1 MRNNNYNSGELHVG
15 KGSKN
20 RYASSSFVD
29 DVKKSS
35 IAVVASMLVLT
46 IITCVFFAAFG
57 DFDTSMPAGNFP
69 LSSTT
74 TTTTTDN
81 AKPLEPDSSK
91 NPYATI
97 TDKTN
102 FIASK
107 GGDNLSDV
115 YLYSEYAILI
125 RLSDMTTIAHQNA
138 DTKMYPASMTK
149 VMTVVTALDLIED
162 LEDEYTI
169 TSEVL
174 SAVPSDASTAWLKDF
189 IGSKATVRDLLY
201 GISYRS
207 GGDSVIC
214 LLDYLGL
221 TMKEFA
227 TLMNEKAIEI
237 GLQNTTFGG
246 AIGMDE
252 EENQTTCRDMAA
264 IMAYAMENPLCQDL
278 FGGAAYRLKY
288 IEMTYYN
295 ATLVN
300 TLDNMGTKP
309 SYVLGRNYTLLGAK
323 SGLEENAGYCL
334 VSYIQNDVTGE
345 TFVLVT
351 ANATRAGEYPYNK
364 NPILD
369 MQILFEEFNP

>member
-1 MRNNNYNSGELHVG
+1 MKNNSYNSGELHVG

-20 RYASSSFVD
+20 RYTSSSFVD

-35 IAVVASMLVLT
+35 IAVIASMLVLAT
-46 IITCVFFAAFG
+46 ITCVFFAVFG
-57 DFDTSMPAGNFP
+57 GFDISTPAGNFP
-69 LSSTT
+69 SSSTT
-74 TTTTTDN
+74 TSTTTDN
-81 AKPLEPDSSK
+81 SKPTEPDTK
-91 NPYATI
+91 YPYATI

-107 GGDNLSDV
+107 GGNDLSNV

-214 LLDYLGL
+214 LLDYLGM

-227 TLMNEKAIEI
+227 SLMNEKAIEI
-237 GLQNTTFGG
+237 GLQNTIFGG
-246 AIGMDE
+246 AIGMDS

-278 FGGAAYRLKY
+278 FGGKAYRLKN

-309 SYVLGRNYTLLGAK
+309 SYVLGKNYTLLASK

-334 VSYIQNDVTGE
+334 VSYIKNDVTGE

-351 ANATRAGEYPYNK
+351 ANSSRADEYPYNK

-369 MQILFEEFNP
+369 MQILFEKFNP

>member
-1 MRNNNYNSGELHVG
+1 MKNNKYNSGEIYVG
-15 KGSKN
+15 FDSRN
-20 RYASSSFVD
+20 RFVSSSFVD
-29 DVKKSS
+29 DTKKSS
-35 IAVVASMLVLT
+35 IAVIASILVLT
-46 IITCVFFAAFG
+46 IVTCAFFAVFG
-57 DFDTSMPAGNFP
+57 NLEADLPAGNFD
-69 LSSTT
+69 SDTT
-74 TTTTTDN
+74 TTTTTTNDN
-81 AKPLEPDSSK
+81 PPIDPDTTK
-91 NPYATI
+91 YPYATI
-97 TDKTN
+97 TDKTD

-107 GGDNLSDV
+107 GGDDLSDV

-162 LEDEYTI
+162 LEDEYII
-169 TSEVL
+169 TSEIL
-174 SAVPSDASTAWLKDF
+174 NTLPEGASTAWLKDF
-189 IGSKATVRDLLY
+189 VGSRVTVRDLLY

-221 TMKEFA
+221 SAQQFA
-227 TLMNEKAIEI
+227 LLMNEKADAI
-237 GLQNTTFGG
+237 GLQSTSFGG

-264 IMAYAMENPLCQDL
+264 IMAYAMENPLCNEL
-278 FGGAAYRLKY
+278 FGGKAYRLKY

-295 ATLVN
+295 ATLTN

-309 SYVLGRNYTLLGAK
+309 SYVLGNGYTLLAAK
-323 SGLEENAGYCL
+323 SGLEDNAGYCL

-345 TFVLVT
+345 KFVLVT
-351 ANATRAGEYPYNK
+351 ANAGRASDYPYNK

-369 MQILFEEFNP
+369 MEILFNEFNP

>member
-1 MRNNNYNSGELHVG
+1 MRNNSYNSGELHVG

-20 RYASSSFVD
+20 RYTSSSFVD

-35 IAVVASMLVLT
+35 IAVIASMLVLAT
-46 IITCVFFAAFG
+46 ITCVFFAVFG
-57 DFDTSMPAGNFP
+57 GFDTSTPAGNFP
-69 LSSTT
+69 SSSTT
-74 TTTTTDN
+74 TSTTTDN
-81 AKPLEPDSSK
+81 SKPTEPDTK
-91 NPYATI
+91 YPYATI

-107 GGDNLSDV
+107 GGNDLSNV

-169 TSEVL
+169 TREVL

-214 LLDYLGL
+214 LLDYLGM

-227 TLMNEKAIEI
+227 SLMNEKAAEI

-278 FGGAAYRLKY
+278 FGGKAYRLKN

-309 SYVLGRNYTLLGAK
+309 SYVLGKNYTLLAAK

-334 VSYIQNDVTGE
+334 VSYIKNDATGE
-345 TFVLVT
+345 AFVLVT
-351 ANATRAGEYPYNK
+351 ANASRADEYPYNK

-369 MQILFEEFNP
+369 MQILFEKFNP

>member
-1 MRNNNYNSGELHVG
+1 MKNNSYNSGELHVG

-20 RYASSSFVD
+20 RYTSSSFVD

-35 IAVVASMLVLT
+35 IAVIASMLVLAT
-46 IITCVFFAAFG
+46 ITCVFFAVFG
-57 DFDTSMPAGNFP
+57 GFDTSTPAGNFP
-69 LSSTT
+69 SSSTT
-74 TTTTTDN
+74 TSTTTDN
-81 AKPLEPDSSK
+81 SKPTEPDTK
-91 NPYATI
+91 YPYSTI

-107 GGDNLSDV
+107 GGNDLSNV

-169 TSEVL
+169 TREVL

-214 LLDYLGL
+214 LLDYLGM

-227 TLMNEKAIEI
+227 SLMNEKAAEI

-278 FGGAAYRLKY
+278 FGGKAYRLKN

-309 SYVLGRNYTLLGAK
+309 SYVLGKNYTLLAAK

-334 VSYIQNDVTGE
+334 VSYIKNDATGE
-345 TFVLVT
+345 AFVLVT
-351 ANATRAGEYPYNK
+351 ANASRADEYPYNK

-369 MQILFEEFNP
+369 MQILFEKFTP

>member
-20 RYASSSFVD
+20 RYASSSFVG

-35 IAVVASMLVLT
+35 IAVIASMLVLT
-46 IITCVFFAAFG
+46 VITCVFFAVFG
-57 DFDTSMPAGNFP
+57 GFDMSVPAGNFP
-69 LSSTT
+69 SNST

-81 AKPLEPDSSK
+81 SKPTEPDTQY
-91 NPYATI
+91 PYATI

-162 LEDEYTI
+162 IEDEYVI

-174 SAVPSDASTAWLKDF
+174 SSVPSDASTAWLKDF
-189 IGSKATVRDLLY
+189 VGSTVTVRDLLY

-214 LLDYLGL
+214 LLDYLGM
-221 TMKEFA
+221 TMQEFA
-227 TLMNEKAIEI
+227 SLMNEKADEI

-264 IMAYAMENPLCQDL
+264 IMAYAMENPLCRDL

-351 ANATRAGEYPYNK
+351 ANATRASEYPYNK

-369 MQILFEEFNP
+369 MEILFNELNP